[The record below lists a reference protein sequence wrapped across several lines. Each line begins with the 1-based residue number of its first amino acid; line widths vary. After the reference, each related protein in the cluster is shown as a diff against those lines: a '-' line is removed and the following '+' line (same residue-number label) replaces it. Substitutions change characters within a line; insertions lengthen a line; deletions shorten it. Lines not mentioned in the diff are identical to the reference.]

1 MIVEQVAR
9 ADGKGPG
16 HQKPGPGNMTF
27 AVGLTSTPATLENRL
42 AFVVFLPA
50 YLAEGIKA
58 VGRLINCKPVFGPL
72 RQKAIHILLLLDHG
86 SFEFADAGK
95 IKILS
100 LVKDD
105 SFLAI
110 MSIRMIRPIMN
121 VFVSG
126 NDWEI
131 ERVGPVWDDIL
142 SL

>member
-1 MIVEQVAR
+1 L
-9 ADGKGPG
+9 G
-16 HQKPGPGNMTF
+16 
-27 AVGLTSTPATLENRL
+27 S
-42 AFVVFLPA
+42 
-50 YLAEGIKA
+50 
-58 VGRLINCKPVFGPL
+58 L
-72 RQKAIHILLLLDHG
+72 RQNAIHILLLLDYG

-131 ERVGPVWDDIL
+131 QRVSPVWDDIL